1 MSCCWYA
8 LNLLE
13 PKYTPS
19 CCLLISFGEAERGLY
34 NRNVLRLSINPSIRQ
49 SITLSCP
56 LHFSE
61 SLKKISEKF
70 RQMIIL
76 VSLCA
81 ETMTQLCR
89 INVKVT
95 VQGHSILPLNFVS
108 TPYLYLLG
116 DFRLVHRNE
125 TVCRVYDLAM
135 QSQGQSHN

>member
-19 CCLLISFGEAERGLY
+19 CCLLISFGEVERGLY
-34 NRNVLRLSINPSIRQ
+34 NRNVLY
-49 SITLSCP
+49 TLSCP

-61 SLKKISEKF
+61 RLKKISEKF

-108 TPYLYLLG
+108 NPYLYLWE

-125 TVCRVYDLAM
+125 TVCRVYGLAM